1 MIFVIYMISS
11 YFKWLKVDKSDDGY
25 FVKEER
31 DTSALL
37 KYFPFGEV
45 TVVETVEVNMITM
58 LIENKC
64 FNLKFFMSLN
74 CFSSDAGKYD
84 TQE

>member
-1 MIFVIYMISS
+1 MNHS

-45 TVVETVEVNMITM
+45 TVVETVEVNIIKM
-58 LIENKC
+58 LIDNRC
-64 FNLKFFMSLN
+64 FILKFSMSLN
-74 CFSSDAGKYD
+74 CFSSDAGQCD
-84 TQE
+84 IRE